1 MEVVTHNPLTQKPFI
16 VRGDLCAWM
25 RYQNLGAIPN
35 VGYYENSN
43 HYLIKYMKIQIIC
56 NLIKYMKIQI
66 FT

>member
-1 MEVVTHNPLTQKPFI
+1 
-16 VRGDLCAWM
+16 M
-25 RYQNLGAIPN
+25 RYQNLGAISN